1 MGVTRQLAEFAAE
14 ASWQD
19 VDAAVIAHTK
29 RCIVNVVGVAVGAAT
44 RSSLHKVVAAEAG
57 KPRATVWG
65 TETRA
70 SLQQAALANAWSSHV
85 EDYDDTHFP
94 TVIHPTAPTFPAAFA
109 AGELVYGSGRELVL
123 ATAVGLEVCCR
134 VGLAVH
140 PAHYDAG
147 WHITGT
153 CGVFGAAVAAGRI
166 LGLDGGQMAQALG
179 IAGTQGAGLRESF
192 GTMAKAMN
200 AGHASQSGMLAALL
214 AREHFSGPATILEGP
229 RGFGAVMSTGS
240 DWSRAVRGL
249 GRKWEVMQIGLKPY
263 PCGVV
268 IHPLID
274 AAIELHRQGIDSS
287 QIESVEAWVNPL
299 VLELVNR
306 PVPKDELEAKFSY
319 QQGVAIG
326 LLRGA
331 AYPSDYEEVGID
343 DLVVSAL
350 RGRIHAEA
358 DGQIEQDA
366 TRMTVTMASGEKLS
380 TAVEHAVGSPRN
392 PLDDKVLDE
401 KFIAVSEPSLG
412 ISASKRLLE
421 KLRGL
426 EDENSLEDLVSLLR
440 CGA

>member
-1 MGVTRQLAEFAAE
+1 MGVTTDLAEFAAE

-19 VDAAVIAHTK
+19 VDPAVIAHTK
-29 RCIVNVVGVAVGAAT
+29 RCIVNVVGVAVGAPEG
-44 RSSLHKVVAAEAG
+44 SSLHKVVAAEAG
-57 KPRATVWG
+57 KSRAAVWG
-65 TETRA
+65 TAART

-85 EDYDDTHFP
+85 KDYDDTHFP

-109 AGELVYGSGRELVL
+109 AAEFANGSGRDLLL
-123 ATAVGLEVCCR
+123 ATAIGLEVCCR

-166 LGLDGGQMAQALG
+166 LGLDGGKMARALG

-200 AGHASQSGMLAALL
+200 AGHASQSGILAALL
-214 AREHFSGPATILEGP
+214 ARDDFSAPATILEGP
-229 RGFGAVMSTGS
+229 RGFGAVMSTKT
-240 DWSRAVRGL
+240 DWTRAVDGL
-249 GRKWEVMQIGLKPY
+249 GRRWEVMQIGLKPY

-274 AAIELHRQGIDSS
+274 AAIDLNRRGIDSRR
-287 QIESVEAWVNPL
+287 IERVEILVHPL

-306 PVPKDELEAKFSY
+306 PMPKDELEAKFSY

-331 AYPSDYEEVGID
+331 AYPADYEDVGVD
-343 DLVVSAL
+343 DLAVTEL
-350 RGRIHAEA
+350 RRRIHAEA
-358 DGQIEQDA
+358 ESEIAQDA
-366 TRMTVTMASGEKLS
+366 TRMTVTMANGEKLVK
-380 TAVEHAVGSPRN
+380 TVEHAVGSPKN
-392 PLDDKVLDE
+392 PMPDKALDE
-401 KFIAVSEPSLG
+401 KFSAVSQPTLG
-412 ISASKRLLE
+412 TSESARLLA

-426 EDENSLEDLVSLLR
+426 ENEETLGEVVSLLR
-440 CGA
+440 GEH